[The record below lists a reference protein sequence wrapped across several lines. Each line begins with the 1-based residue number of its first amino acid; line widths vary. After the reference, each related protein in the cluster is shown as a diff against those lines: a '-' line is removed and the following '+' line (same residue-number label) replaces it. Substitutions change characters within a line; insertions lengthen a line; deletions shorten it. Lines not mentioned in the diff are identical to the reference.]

1 MFSETST
8 LLFGIYSDILFD
20 MGSVHWALELTVEA
34 VDVRQSL
41 QGGGGGG
48 GGGGG
53 KEGGKEEGRKEKGTL
68 IKSRA
73 RQVGKKDS
81 SELLNLS
88 PSRVLQV
95 VFNTSQPSKF
105 STE

>member
-8 LLFGIYSDILFD
+8 LHFGIYSDILFD
-20 MGSVHWALELTVEA
+20 MGSAHWALELTVEA

-41 QGGGGGG
+41 QGGGGG